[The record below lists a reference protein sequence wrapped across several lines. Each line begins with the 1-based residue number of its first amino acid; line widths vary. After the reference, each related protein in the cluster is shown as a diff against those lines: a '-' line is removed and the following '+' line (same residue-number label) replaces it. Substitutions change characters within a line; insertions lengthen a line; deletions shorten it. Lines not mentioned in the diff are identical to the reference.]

1 MDTIARPSPS
11 PMLEAAL
18 SYASRG
24 WRVLPVWPLRN
35 GRCACGNDDCANAG
49 KHPLSALAPNG
60 CHSASTDAAVVTDW
74 WTRYPDANIGIAT
87 GQETGLWA
95 LDVDPRHGGDVT
107 LEMLESKHGPLPQ
120 SLRAR
125 TGSGGAHVL
134 FVHPGDGRLSN
145 SAGRLGAGLD
155 VRGDGGYIVAAPSSH
170 VSGRSYAWE
179 DEDESIPE
187 AAPNWLLELIGERY
201 VDDVDS
207 EPFDGEELPDDA
219 ARLVCRRKLAKAC
232 VRIRDGLSR
241 HQTAV
246 WLFQQLRDN
255 RVPKHLAHELID
267 PLYRVASERKND
279 RAVTKAEFAKALAW
293 AYKKRPRQ
301 PDPAPTATVTV
312 PVAEIAAIE
321 SDVDRHRA
329 MREASAAAG
338 VPLAAVKADVA
349 RLRAPHLAPEDWRN
363 MLVFRRLTDGSEVL
377 EKCLHN
383 AAVFLRYHPAWSGRL
398 WANVFTGET
407 HCSEPPIESQPGP
420 WSDLHTTQTAAWLQ
434 SQVRLMVTPEVV
446 DGAVQM
452 AAHSFERHPVRDY
465 LESLVWDGEPRL
477 DHWLEDLAGVSA
489 SPLTHAMA
497 RRFLVAAVARIYQ
510 PGCKVD
516 HALILEGPQNL
527 GKSTLLSVLFEPW
540 YSDDIDV
547 LGSKD
552 AGLQVR
558 GVWGL
563 EIAELSSVHRSE
575 VERVKAFM
583 TRREDRFRPPY
594 GRRVQTWPRQL
605 VFVGSTNRTEYLI
618 DETGGRRFW
627 GVACTAID
635 LELAAA
641 RKGQLWAEA
650 VAAYRSGEKWWLDS
664 EDLLRSAADAQ
675 EARFQADAWEERIAE
690 ALEPYQWQS
699 RGEITVAR
707 VLDAIK
713 VETARQDRAAQMR
726 VAACLKRLGYEMR
739 LSYVGGKRARVY
751 VAGTKSGS

>member
-1 MDTIARPSPS
+1 MDSIPRPSPS
-11 PMLEAAL
+11 LMLEAAL

-35 GRCACGNDDCANAG
+35 GRCACGNDDCPNIA
-49 KHPLSALAPNG
+49 KHPLAPLAPNG
-60 CHSASTDAAVVTDW
+60 CHSASTDAAVITDW

-107 LEMLESKHGPLPQ
+107 LDALELRFGPLPQ

-125 TGSGGAHVL
+125 TGSGGAHIL

-170 VSGRSYAWE
+170 VSGRCYAWE
-179 DEDESIPE
+179 DEDESVPE

-201 VDDVDS
+201 VDDVDP
-207 EPFDGEELPDDA
+207 EPFDEDDLPEDA
-219 ARLVCRRKLAKAC
+219 ARLVSRRKLAKAC

-255 RVPKHLAHELID
+255 RVPRYLAHELID
-267 PLYRVASERKND
+267 PLYRVANERKND
-279 RAVTKAEFAKALAW
+279 RAVTKAEFQKALSW
-293 AYKKRPRQ
+293 AYKHRPRK
-301 PDPAPTATVTV
+301 PDPQPAQPTSTI

-329 MREASAAAG
+329 MREAAATAN

-349 RLRAPHLAPEDWRN
+349 RLRAPHLEPDDWRH
-363 MLVFRRLTDGSEVL
+363 MLVTRRLTDGSEVL

-383 AAVFLRYHPAWSGRL
+383 AAVFLRYHPAWAGKL
-398 WANVFTGET
+398 WANIFTGET
-407 HCSEPPIESQPGP
+407 HCTEPPVESPSGA
-420 WSDLHTTQTAAWLQ
+420 WSDLHTAQTAAWLQ

-452 AAHSFERHPVRDY
+452 AAHSSERHPVRDY

-477 DHWLEDLAGVSA
+477 DHWLEDLAGVPD
-489 SPLTHAMA
+489 SPLTRAQA
-497 RRFLVAAVARIYQ
+497 RRFLTAAVARIYQ

-527 GKSTLLSVLFEPW
+527 GKSTLLNTLFAPW

-583 TRREDRFRPPY
+583 TRRDDRFRPPY

-627 GVACTAID
+627 GVACSSID
-635 LELAAA
+635 LELAAT
-641 RKGQLWAEA
+641 RKDQLWAEA
-650 VAAYRSGEKWWLDS
+650 ARAYHSGEKWWLDS
-664 EDLLRSAADAQ
+664 EELLHSAAEAQ
-675 EARFQADAWEERIAE
+675 ETRFQADAWEERIAE

-726 VAACLKRLGYEMR
+726 VAACLKRLGYE
-739 LSYVGGKRARVY
+739 ARVAKENGAVIRRY
-751 VAGTKSGS
+751 RKVAT